1 MIPPISHDAVDCLNP
16 SPFAPV
22 KIELV
27 NLAGKPRESQRR
39 GGQHGKDGGGLPRQD
54 RHRSHHFQFPAS
66 GRHDRDLIL
75 KFTKL

>member
-16 SPFAPV
+16 SPFASV

-39 GGQHGKDGGGLPRQD
+39 EGQHGKMAADYHAKTGIEAIIFSSR
-54 RHRSHHFQFPAS
+54 PAA
-66 GRHDRDLIL
+66 GTIVIY
-75 KFTKL
+75 F